1 MTRCLA
7 YTSLLVPDYDQA
19 IAFFTQVLRWQLLED
34 TPMSPDKRWVRVAAG
49 DSGGTL
55 LLARAGTPEQLALV
69 GRQWAGLGGQ
79 SGLGGRVGLFLHTD
93 SFDEDM
99 AHLRAHGVQFHEAP
113 RSEAYGRVVVFSDP
127 WGNRWD
133 LIEPRASTS
142 TNMSTSINTGTSAQ
156 EHAP

>member
-69 GRQWAGLGGQ
+69 GRQWAG
-79 SGLGGRVGLFLHTD
+79 RVGLFLHTD
-93 SFDEDM
+93 SFDQDM
-99 AHLRAHGVQFHEAP
+99 AHLCAHGVQFHEAP

-133 LIEPRASTS
+133 LMEPRASTS
-142 TNMSTSINTGTSAQ
+142 MCTSMSTSMCTSISTGTSAQ